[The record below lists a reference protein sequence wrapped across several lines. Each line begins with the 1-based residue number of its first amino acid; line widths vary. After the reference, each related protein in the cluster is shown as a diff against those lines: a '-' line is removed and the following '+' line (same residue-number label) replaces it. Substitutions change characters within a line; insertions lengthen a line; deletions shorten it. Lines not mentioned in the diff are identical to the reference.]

1 MRTTRGTSIFG
12 LCVVL
17 ALGVVGG
24 GSFAMSGERHAQDS
38 FVKWERIE
46 GGTMSGNAIG
56 ILNVGGGVPSVGFS
70 WSTTMGKAHV
80 TLHNDRC
87 NFGSKG

>member
-1 MRTTRGTSIFG
+1 MQFLSKKEGEMMRTTRGVSILG
-12 LCVVL
+12 LCIVL

-46 GGTMSGNAIG
+46 GVTVPGNALG
-56 ILNVGGGVPSVGFS
+56 ILNVVGVSRVWGSPGQQP
-70 WSTTMGKAHV
+70 WG
-80 TLHNDRC
+80 RC
-87 NFGSKG
+87 M